1 MTVERMR
8 VRGARDP
15 LAVRLRAESLL
26 GAVDLRPSWLPPAA
40 VLIVRSLRV
49 RSSAVFDRGV
59 DASVLRAWER
69 ALQAEVDR
77 VARGAARP
85 AREAVPAGAEAVL
98 FNDHAEMLACLA
110 RDACDGV
117 IAERWWWAGRLHAG
131 GAERL
136 VAGAFREA
144 PEHVPGALSVLAR
157 SGDAV
162 RFVEALTVEERRAV
176 LLPMLEVH
184 GLPALRAVFEA
195 APEGATSERAPG
207 EDRGELAW
215 RAVVPERMTGE
226 TYADALVLV
235 GLMLVRA
242 PSRVRSGAFAEAA
255 RRWVHGARPERGAGA
270 AARALSPA
278 GESGAEA
285 REPGDTS
292 QGAGSTATDGRTAAS
307 GPEDAPGAAAPMQV
321 DRAREV
327 APRGDRSEQAAA
339 APPPTAAGARE
350 TSEAHSVRGA
360 PRSDAVEAA
369 AGVSR
374 SRERARDDVAAGRG
388 AEPAVGPGP
397 RPARAQERP
406 EHAGPGD
413 EEPSYEAIDA
423 WEIETALGGVFF
435 LVYVGIRLGLY
446 GDCFTPR
453 EPGISLPLWD
463 WLALAGRAL
472 LGEGHEDDPVWGLL
486 AALAG
491 RAGFE
496 APGEGFEAP
505 EGWTLPDEWLVDD
518 GVAPAESSSAAGG
531 RAIDRWIAGLIPHV
545 RARLAEALGV
555 SRGEVAEVMLL
566 RRARVRATASRVDVT
581 MSLADL
587 PIEVRRAGIDR
598 DVGWVPAAG
607 RYVAFWFEA

>member
-26 GAVDLRPSWLPPAA
+26 GAVDLRPSWLPPTA

-85 AREAVPAGAEAVL
+85 AREAVPAAAEAVL

-136 VAGAFREA
+136 VAGAWREA

-162 RFVEALTVEERRAV
+162 RFIEALTVEERRAV

-195 APEGATSERAPG
+195 APEGAASARAPG
-207 EDRGELAW
+207 EDRGELTW

-255 RRWVHGARPERGAGA
+255 RRRVHGAWPERGAGA

-278 GESGAEA
+278 GEAGAQA
-285 REPGDTS
+285 REPGATS
-292 QGAGSTATDGRTAAS
+292 EGAQSTAMAGRTAAS
-307 GPEDAPGAAAPMQV
+307 GPEEAPGAAAPMQV

-339 APPPTAAGARE
+339 APPTTAAGARE
-350 TSEAHSVRGA
+350 TSEGRSVREA
-360 PRSDAVEAA
+360 SRSDAVEAA
-369 AGVSR
+369 AGVSL

-388 AEPAVGPGP
+388 AEPAAPRPG
-397 RPARAQERP
+397 PARAQERA
-406 EHAGPGD
+406 EHAEPGD

-472 LGEGHEDDPVWGLL
+472 LGEGHEDDPLWGLL

-496 APGEGFEAP
+496 APGEGFDAP

-555 SRGEVAEVMLL
+555 SRGEVVEVMLL

-607 RYVAFWFEA
+607 RYVAFWFEG